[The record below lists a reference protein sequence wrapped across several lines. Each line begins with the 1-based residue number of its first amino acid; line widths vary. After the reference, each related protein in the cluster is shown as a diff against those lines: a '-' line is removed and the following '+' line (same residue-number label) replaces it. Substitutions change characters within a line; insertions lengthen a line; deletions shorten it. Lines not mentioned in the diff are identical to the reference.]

1 MKILVTG
8 SLGFMGSHLVD
19 YLHNQGHTVRGI
31 DNLSTGHGS
40 NTNPAAP
47 TFKVDLVTEPEL
59 VAGIVEGFKPDII
72 YHLAAWAHEGL
83 SQFCPIK
90 ITENNYNAT
99 LNILVPAIKAKV
111 RRFVFTSSMSV
122 YGDQVPPFNESMERK
137 PADIY
142 AVAKTASEQAIE
154 LLSSVH
160 NFDYTI
166 IRPHNVYGPRQTLS
180 DPYRNVVGI
189 FMRRALTGKDLI
201 IYGDGEQT
209 RAFSY
214 IDDVTPYLAAA
225 GWLQKASKQIINIG
239 PLEEFSINKL
249 ADTILA
255 LNGHGEGIGKTY
267 LPDRPLE
274 VKHAFCT
281 NDKAIDILGYKTSVT
296 FEEGLQKMWDW
307 AENLYLTTGI
317 AEPHYLEQL
326 EIVNE
331 STPETWTKK
340 SL

>member
-8 SLGFMGSHLVD
+8 SLGFMGSHLAE
-19 YLHNQGHTVRGI
+19 YLSFNGHEVIGM
-31 DNLSTGHGS
+31 DNLSTGFNANGTDDVLTH
-40 NTNPAAP
+40 
-47 TFKVDLVTEPEL
+47 KVDLVLEPER
-59 VAGIVEGFKPDII
+59 VSHIIEEFQPDIV

-99 LNILVPAIKAKV
+99 LNVLIPAIRVGVK
-111 RRFVFTSSMSV
+111 RFVFTSSMSV
-122 YGDQVPPFNESMERK
+122 YGDGIPPFDESMERA

-142 AVAKTASEQAIE
+142 AVAKTASERAIE

-166 IRPHNVYGPRQTLS
+166 IRPHNVYGEKQNLS

-189 FMRRALTGKDLI
+189 FMRRVLNNQPLVV
-201 IYGDGEQT
+201 YGDGEQT

-214 IDDVTPYLAAA
+214 IDDVTPYLAKA
-225 GWLQKASKQIINIG
+225 GWAPESSKEIINIG
-239 PLEEFSINKL
+239 PLEEFTINHL
-249 ADTILA
+249 AETVSKIA
-255 LNGHGEGIGKTY
+255 GKPAVIEHV
-267 LPDRPLE
+267 PDRPLE
-274 VKHAFCT
+274 VKHAYCT
-281 NDKAIDILGYKTSVT
+281 NDKAQRLLGYKTSVT
-296 FEEGLQKMWDW
+296 FEEGLTNMFNW
-307 AENLYLTTGI
+307 AKELHDGGGI
-317 AEPHYLEQL
+317 ADPKYLDEL

-331 STPETWTKK
+331 STPKTWTKK